1 MAKFE
6 ETLKNSTLTFNTLP
20 EDISKKVAD
29 LDKMYKTYREAI
41 DAKDTETSSSMK
53 KDLVAKDNEID
64 SMLKKHIKSLSEEK
78 KVTEPKVEPKVEP
91 KAETKLE
98 AQPEVKEET
107 ISKTAEAPQG
117 STDENK
123 NDSEDDKVTIGFFEC

>member
-78 KVTEPKVEPKVEP
+78 KVTEPKVEPK
-91 KAETKLE
+91 AETKPE

-107 ISKTAEAPQG
+107 ISKTAEATQD